1 MFEGNDWFL
10 IVWAIVCVV
19 VVVGMSYW
27 VTKYLAGSGLLRTGL
42 GRNGTGQIKVVEQQM
57 LGRDQRLVV
66 VQAGE
71 KHYLLGVTANNISM
85 LSEITWDPANGAG
98 EGANMQEATER
109 PAFRE
114 AFFEVLRQK
123 TRR

>member
-1 MFEGNDWFL
+1 MLGGNDWFL
-10 IVWAIVCVV
+10 VVWAIVCIVV
-19 VVVGMSYW
+19 VLGMAYW
-27 VTKYLAGSGLLRTGL
+27 VTKYLAGNGLLKTGL
-42 GRNGTGQIKVVEQQM
+42 GRNGTGKIRVVEQQM

-71 KHYLLGVTANNISM
+71 TYYLLGMTANNIS
-85 LSEITWDPANGAG
+85 LISEIDWEPTDEAG
-98 EGANMQEATER
+98 ERTILEESKEK

-114 AFFEVLRQK
+114 AFFDALRQK